1 MPTVVVINTFIAGFI
16 YFFFLSFNK
25 LNFIHLLE
33 LIKELPRRLN
43 LHYLGTVHLQSR
55 TLCHS
60 HGCGLHAL
68 LFPVMHRHC
77 LLPSVVSSFWPQV
90 GQDLQ
95 PLNPALSS
103 KSSNRCVYM
112 IKAPKCRP
120 A

>member
-1 MPTVVVINTFIAGFI
+1 
-16 YFFFLSFNK
+16 
-25 LNFIHLLE
+25 
-33 LIKELPRRLN
+33 
-43 LHYLGTVHLQSR
+43 
-55 TLCHS
+55 
-60 HGCGLHAL
+60 
-68 LFPVMHRHC
+68 
-77 LLPSVVSSFWPQV
+77 VVSSFWPQV